1 MSRPNSRTSGI
12 VRLTAVTLSLTVL
25 VGIGWGETSLAEDQR
40 ERIIATDYSSI
51 QEAIDSA
58 RELGILHIYLPAG
71 KYEIAK
77 TLNLTGFHG
86 GILEGAGCYTT
97 IIQTATG
104 STPGMDLT
112 NSSAMVLK
120 NFQLTG
126 TGSVGI
132 LIRGK
137 SPGRFPEQSILR
149 QLLEEAHADARI
161 DLLCN
166 DRQPTLNRAIKRWSE
181 ISIATK
187 NPELPEL
194 MHC

>member
-1 MSRPNSRTSGI
+1 MSRSNSRTSGI
-12 VRLTAVTLSLTVL
+12 ARLTAVTLSLTVL
-25 VGIGWGETSLAEDQR
+25 VGIGWGETSSAEDQR
-40 ERIIATDYSSI
+40 ERILATDYSSI

-58 RELGILHIYLPAG
+58 RELGIRHIYVPAG

-77 TLNLTGFHG
+77 TLNLTRFHG

-97 IIQTATG
+97 IIQAATG

-132 LIRGK
+132 LMRGK
-137 SPGRFPEQSILR
+137 SQTCSRLKNLEREILFCTTAQDSKMANRVWPFLAGKNGFSLTSPLHPSQSKPEGIGTLR
-149 QLLEEAHADARI
+149 
-161 DLLCN
+161 
-166 DRQPTLNRAIKRWSE
+166 
-181 ISIATK
+181 
-187 NPELPEL
+187 
-194 MHC
+194 